1 MKVNLETEVVELKGE
16 IKSKD
21 EELGK
26 LKNEMMFY
34 KTEYQMMQSNR
45 VIAETQTDSLSND

>member
-1 MKVNLETEVVELKGE
+1 VKVNLETEVVELKGE